1 MPTGTAVPEVWTT
14 IQYNPYAAGQSFR
27 EYFAHDDAPARY
39 MGPGL
44 PLLLPFDPA
53 FDFTLI
59 ENGHLRFVFYMD
71 YGAQALF
78 LATYDDAIEVRPQ
91 NDI

>member
-1 MPTGTAVPEVWTT
+1 MPVGAAVPEVWTT
-14 IQYNPYAAGQSFR
+14 IQYSPHAAGQSFR
-27 EYFAHDDAPARY
+27 YYFTNDDAPARY

-53 FDFTLI
+53 FDFTLT
-59 ENGHLRFVFYMD
+59 ENGALRFVFWMD
-71 YGAQALF
+71 YGAQGLF
-78 LATYDDAIEVRPQ
+78 LATYEDAIEVRPR